1 MKQRDLRGSEGSWA
15 LPGSSVS
22 LELQAGSCP
31 GDIVCRLRAGAEE
44 NLLAVRERDPWS
56 QGVSTLSQGGF
67 KWRQAESPQ
76 CTPMPLEEGLLG
88 IWVHGS

>member
-31 GDIVCRLRAGAEE
+31 GDIVRRLRAGAEE
-44 NLLAVRERDPWS
+44 NLLAVRER
-56 QGVSTLSQGGF
+56 
-67 KWRQAESPQ
+67 
-76 CTPMPLEEGLLG
+76 PLESGSEHTVSGGLQ
-88 IWVHGS
+88 VEAA